1 MRYEVEVTSKSTRRD
16 LLAKTISMLWDLHGL
31 KVEGRDIYIFGGV
44 THLCSEKTADL
55 FRTSYH
61 NFSNAYV
68 PYLLSAGVRRITA
81 GRYKYYNT
89 NEILAILTNAH
100 KEKISVFDFCG
111 TRAKRLLKNKKRR
124 K

>member
-1 MRYEVEVTSKSTRRD
+1 MTNKSTRRN
-16 LLAKTISMLWDLHGL
+16 LLTKTIKMLWDLHGL
-31 KVEGRDIYIFGGV
+31 KVKGRDIYIFGGV

-68 PYLLSAGVRRITA
+68 SYLLSAGVHRITA
-81 GRYKYYNT
+81 GRYKYYNI

-100 KEKISVFDFCG
+100 KQKISVFDFCDK
-111 TRAKRLLKNKKRR
+111 RAEQLLKNKKRR